1 MPASLRSILRITRA
15 IFILIVSVYATAMIT
30 YLLIRLLV
38 GDGYWRV
45 SFINTFAHWLL
56 FPVLVMLPLAC
67 ILRTRQVVYG
77 LMPIFITAVIWIV
90 PYFLPKFI
98 SPPTGTVIRVLTLN
112 TRALIDNMQPV
123 EQFLIE
129 SGADVVLLQEVNAT
143 NAASLLPSLRDTYP
157 YQSDWSTKPVYS
169 DNQLLSKFPIESIDY
184 FELGL
189 PDTRAPIHAVLNIHG
204 TQVAIYNVHLDWPGA
219 YARPAPAFL
228 RGKIENNFILRS
240 VLGFDDAV
248 RNRQITALLEILKS
262 EPQPFVVGGDF
273 NMSDFAVTYGQV
285 AARLHDSFREGGWG
299 MGASWPIMR
308 IYGLPSFTP
317 PLVRI
322 DYLWHNDD
330 FRTIKASQGIAVGSD
345 HLPLI
350 AELELLDS

>member
-1 MPASLRSILRITRA
+1 MSAFLRRSLHVSRAAFVLVASI
-15 IFILIVSVYATAMIT
+15 YATMLIT
-30 YLLIRLLV
+30 YLLVRMVI
-38 GDGYWRV
+38 GDGFWRV

-56 FPVLVMLPLAC
+56 FPVFVLLPLALV
-67 ILRTRQVVYG
+67 LRTRRVVYG
-77 LMPIFITAVIWIV
+77 LLPVFTIATFWIV

-98 SPPTGTVIRVLTLN
+98 PPPEGTVFRVLTLN
-112 TRALIDNMQPV
+112 TRALIDNIQPV
-123 EQFLIE
+123 EQFLVE
-129 SGADVVLLQEVNAT
+129 SGADVVLLQEVNAV
-143 NAASLLPSLRDTYP
+143 NAASLLPSLRAIYP
-157 YQSDWSTKPVYS
+157 YQSNWSDKPLQS

-189 PDTRAPIHAVLNIHG
+189 PETRAPIRAILNVNG
-204 TQVAIYNVHLDWPGA
+204 VQVAVYNVHLDWPGG
-219 YARPAPAFL
+219 YARPAPSFL
-228 RGKIENNFILRS
+228 REKFENNYILRS
-240 VLGFDDAV
+240 ALGFDDAV
-248 RNRQITALLEILKS
+248 RNRQISALLEVLKS
-262 EPQPFVVGGDF
+262 EPHPFVVGGDF

-299 MGASWPIMR
+299 MGASWPVMR

-322 DYLWHNDD
+322 DYLWHNDGL
-330 FRTIKASQGIAVGSD
+330 RTIKAWQGTPVGSD